1 MLPDSIDYLA
11 FFVIPP
17 IVVCG
22 LAVGVVVTALTSR
35 LVAPTIRSLIVNIAL
50 GIGGAATG
58 ILIFLRGE
66 PIEIWGDGRVVRDY
80 LYVGDAM
87 EAFLKVTAY
96 TGAHRVFNIGSGE
109 GQSVLEVLEAVE
121 AVAGRRLARRVLP
134 GRDFDVPTNVLD
146 ISRAREHL
154 GWQPRTSL
162 RRGLEQTFT
171 WLLAH

>member
-1 MLPDSIDYLA
+1 
-11 FFVIPP
+11 
-17 IVVCG
+17 
-22 LAVGVVVTALTSR
+22 
-35 LVAPTIRSLIVNIAL
+35 
-50 GIGGAATG
+50 
-58 ILIFLRGE
+58 
-66 PIEIWGDGRVVRDY
+66 VRDY
-80 LYVGDAM
+80 VYVRDAM

-96 TGAHRVFNIGSGE
+96 AGSRRVFNIGSGQ

-162 RRGLEQTFT
+162 HRGLEQTFT